1 MDIDIT
7 ERKHAEEEI
16 ISSLREKEV
25 LLKEIHHRVKNNL
38 QLTTSLLNLQAD
50 NKRSLVLTEG
60 FREANNRIYSMTLI
74 HEQLYRSNI
83 FSRIDMSH
91 QLQVPASELCK
102 TMSLPSGSARLAFDM
117 EPTFCAID
125 TAIPCGPTVNEMVI
139 NALKFALPG
148 GTGPG
153 EISISIRRKGDDE
166 IMLSVSDN
174 GIGLPD
180 HREPQNVK
188 TLGIQPISILVR
200 QFRGTYAIQPNGW
213 T

>member
-91 QLQVPASELCK
+91 
-102 TMSLPSGSARLAFDM
+102 
-117 EPTFCAID
+117 
-125 TAIPCGPTVNEMVI
+125 
-139 NALKFALPG
+139 
-148 GTGPG
+148 
-153 EISISIRRKGDDE
+153 
-166 IMLSVSDN
+166 
-174 GIGLPD
+174 
-180 HREPQNVK
+180 
-188 TLGIQPISILVR
+188 
-200 QFRGTYAIQPNGW
+200 
-213 T
+213 